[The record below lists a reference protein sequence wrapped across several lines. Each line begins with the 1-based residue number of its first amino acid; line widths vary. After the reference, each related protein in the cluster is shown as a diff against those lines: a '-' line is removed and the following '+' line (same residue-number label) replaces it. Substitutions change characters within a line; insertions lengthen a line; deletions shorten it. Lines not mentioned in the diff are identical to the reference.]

1 MIFKLAV
8 AGALGATLYYLFAGK
23 SCTSSPAGDLATG
36 FAIGAGVQAGVMI
49 LGVS

>member
-1 MIFKLAV
+1 MVKILI
-8 AGALGATLYYLFAGK
+8 AGGIGMAIYYLFTSG

-36 FAIGAGVQAGVMI
+36 FALGAGVQAGVML